1 MINPDIEQRAE
12 ALLARHGVNRA
23 PVPVEQIAQAE
34 QVQVVRSP
42 AAGQESGF
50 LMRDGRRILIGLNT
64 NEHPRRQRFTIAHE
78 LGHLQLHK
86 GRPLIVDH
94 AVRINNRN
102 QTSSAASDNEEM
114 EANAFAAALLMPS
127 ALVEAAVWREQELG
141 INTREQLTDNLAAE
155 FDVSKEAMSWRL
167 INLGVFS

>member
-1 MINPDIEQRAE
+1 M
-12 ALLARHGVNRA
+12 
-23 PVPVEQIAQAE
+23 
-34 QVQVVRSP
+34 
-42 AAGQESGF
+42 
-50 LMRDGRRILIGLNT
+50 
-64 NEHPRRQRFTIAHE
+64 
-78 LGHLQLHK
+78 
-86 GRPLIVDH
+86 DH